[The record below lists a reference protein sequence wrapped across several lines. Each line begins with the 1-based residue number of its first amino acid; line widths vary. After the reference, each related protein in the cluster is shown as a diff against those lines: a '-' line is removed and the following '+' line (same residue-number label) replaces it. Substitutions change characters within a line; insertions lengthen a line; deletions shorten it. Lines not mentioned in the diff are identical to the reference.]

1 MLKEVQFEKDLPSRE
16 TLRECRQ
23 FINDLFVSNSGEGM
37 KFVERILY
45 KLEPKT
51 SCFEIQRHF
60 LAEEA
65 FSFKSGN
72 LVKSINQ
79 KISESKWATNNLMRY
94 FKPESVI
101 QVGQKLDSLNDLEKL
116 NVMGKNH
123 KINIEEGKIYLI
135 YIWSFYRSIC
145 KKQLS
150 WLNALF
156 QKKNWENS
164 ASFITINMDKNR
176 QYATKV
182 IKLLQCERFLEHYY
196 IDLMKFP
203 NHPFVGVSNKYGFPT
218 AILVNNDGIIELC
231 GSIFEINLEEK
242 IDSLLKRQRKKKDV
256 IPLGVLNEEALN
268 DIKFFC
274 RNNLQ
279 KKVAH
284 HINDVNAYH
293 LYGATIKI
301 KYTYK
306 TNKNNNFIDDELRK
320 KIYRECYGEL
330 DYFSHTSDINLFDDI
345 FKSINNSRNNMK
357 ITRNIVETYE
367 IPYIRTPI
375 CSLCKKACIDAYSDF
390 FIEENRIKEM
400 NNNIELPDTE
410 RNENIENE
418 ENKKEMNIN
427 QENITIDNHFKNK
440 IMKKEYSKIS
450 NSYDDIDEEEDNEK
464 EFNSMNYFA
473 YYFCAKCNKIYCYK
487 CGNEMTD
494 IKILQKM
501 HKHFMFYLTSN
512 NRLYSKY
519 ILKFNADTS
528 HDLDFR
534 YFLGNAKTEKMGDI
548 AIHYMVKCDACLQF
562 PIRTIRW
569 KCCNCF
575 SKNLCDKCKT
585 KIENKDEGYEE
596 LLWNLSNTGC
606 KPSQHVFM
614 KILFDCFAY

>member
-1 MLKEVQFEKDLPSRE
+1 MIKELTTESQILPKRE
-16 TLRECRQ
+16 DIRECRQ

-51 SCFEIQRHF
+51 STFIIQRNF

-79 KISESKWATNNLMRY
+79 TIRESKWANNNLMRY

-101 QVGQKLDSLNDLEKL
+101 QEGQKLDSLNDLEKL
-116 NVMGKNH
+116 NTIGKSH

-135 YIWSFYRSIC
+135 YIWSIYKSVC

-150 WLNALF
+150 WLNALI

-164 ASFITINMDKNR
+164 ASFITINTDKNR
-176 QYATKV
+176 QYA
-182 IKLLQCERFLEHYY
+182 IKLMKLLECERYLENYY
-196 IDLMKFP
+196 IDLIKFP
-203 NHPFVGVSNKYGFPT
+203 NHPLVDVANKYGYPT
-218 AILVNNDGIIELC
+218 SILVNSDGIIELC
-231 GSIFEINLEEK
+231 GSLFEINLEEK
-242 IDSLLKRQRKKKDV
+242 IDKLLKRQRKKKDA
-256 IPLGVLNEEALN
+256 IRIGVLNNDNLNAL
-268 DIKFFC
+268 KFFLK
-274 RNNLQ
+274 NNLQ
-279 KKVAH
+279 KIVNEK
-284 HINDVNAYH
+284 INDVNAYH

-301 KYTYK
+301 KYIYK
-306 TNKNNNFIDDELRK
+306 TNKNNNFLDEDLRK
-320 KIYRECYGEL
+320 RIHRECYSEL
-330 DYFSHTSDINLFDDI
+330 DYFSHTSDIHIFDSI
-345 FKSINNSRNNMK
+345 FHEILNIKNNIKISRNL
-357 ITRNIVETYE
+357 VDTYE

-375 CSLCKKACIDAYSDF
+375 CSLCKKACIDAYCDF
-390 FIEENRIKEM
+390 FLEENKTTSENEEKNNITKTNIEENELIK
-400 NNNIELPDTE
+400 
-410 RNENIENE
+410 R
-418 ENKKEMNIN
+418 
-427 QENITIDNHFKNK
+427 
-440 IMKKEYSKIS
+440 EYSKIS
-450 NSYDDIDEEEDNEK
+450 NSYDEINEEDDNEK

-473 YYFCAKCNKIYCYK
+473 YYFCSKCNQIYCYK

-494 IKILQKM
+494 IKAVQKL

-519 ILKFNADTS
+519 ILKFNATTN

-534 YFLGNAKTEKMGDI
+534 YFTSNAKTEKMGEI

-562 PIRTIRW
+562 PIRTTRW

-575 SKNLCDKCKT
+575 SKNLCDKCKNI
-585 KIENKDEGYEE
+585 IEGKEEGYEE
-596 LLWNLSNTGC
+596 LLWNLVNAGC
-606 KPSQHVFM
+606 KPNQHVFM

>member
-1 MLKEVQFEKDLPSRE
+1 MLKDVQFEKDLPSRE

-79 KISESKWATNNLMRY
+79 KISESKWASNNLMRY

-182 IKLLQCERFLEHYY
+182 IKLLECERFLEHYY

-203 NHPFVGVSNKYGFPT
+203 NHPLIGVANKYGYPT

-256 IPLGVLNEEALN
+256 IPIGVLNEEALN
-268 DIKFFC
+268 EIKFFC

-306 TNKNNNFIDDELRK
+306 TNKNNNFIDDNLRK

-400 NNNIELPDTE
+400 NNNIELADTE
-410 RNENIENE
+410 RNENIEND
-418 ENKKEMNIN
+418 ENKKENGN
-427 QENITIDNHFKNK
+427 QENAIDQNFKF
-440 IMKKEYSKIS
+440 MKKEYSKIS

-494 IKILQKM
+494 IKILQKI

-596 LLWNLSNTGC
+596 LLLNLSNTGC

>member
-1 MLKEVQFEKDLPSRE
+1 MLKEVQSEKDLPSRE

-79 KISESKWATNNLMRY
+79 KISESKWASNNLMRY

-135 YIWSFYRSIC
+135 YIWSFYRSLC

-176 QYATKV
+176 QYAKKV

-203 NHPFVGVSNKYGFPT
+203 NHPLVGVANKYGYPT
-218 AILVNNDGIIELC
+218 AFLVNNDGIIELC

-268 DIKFFC
+268 EIKFFC

-306 TNKNNNFIDDELRK
+306 TNKNNNFVDNELRK

-375 CSLCKKACIDAYSDF
+375 CSLCKKACIDAYSDY

-400 NNNIELPDTE
+400 NDNIGLTDTE

-418 ENKKEMNIN
+418 ENKKEMIIN
-427 QENITIDNHFKNK
+427 QENINK
-440 IMKKEYSKIS
+440 TMKKEYSKIS

-487 CGNEMTD
+487 CGNDMTD
-494 IKILQKM
+494 IKILQKI

-519 ILKFNADTS
+519 ILKFNADTN

-596 LLWNLSNTGC
+596 LLWTLSNTGC

>member
-1 MLKEVQFEKDLPSRE
+1 MLKETQEKDLPSRE

-51 SCFEIQRHF
+51 NYFEIQRHF

-135 YIWSFYRSIC
+135 YMWSFYRSIC

-203 NHPFVGVSNKYGFPT
+203 NHPFVGVANKYGYPT

-268 DIKFFC
+268 EIKFFC

-306 TNKNNNFIDDELRK
+306 TSKNNNFIDDELRK

-330 DYFSHTSDINLFDDI
+330 DYFSHTSDISLFDDI

-400 NNNIELPDTE
+400 NDNIGLADTE
-410 RNENIENE
+410 KNENNENE
-418 ENKKEMNIN
+418 ENKNEMNIN
-427 QENITIDNHFKNK
+427 QENLTTDNHFKNK
-440 IMKKEYSKIS
+440 IIKKEYSKIS

>member
-1 MLKEVQFEKDLPSRE
+1 MLKEVQTEQELPERS

-51 SCFEIQRHF
+51 SNFEIQRHF

-79 KISESKWATNNLMRY
+79 KIIESKWASNNLMRY

-135 YIWSFYRSIC
+135 YIWSFYKPIC

-150 WLNALF
+150 WLNSLF

-164 ASFITINMDKNR
+164 ASFITINIDKNR
-176 QYATKV
+176 QYATKL
-182 IKLLQCERFLEHYY
+182 IKILQCERFLENYY

-203 NHPFVGVSNKYGFPT
+203 NHPLFDVANKYGYPT
-218 AILVNNDGIIELC
+218 SILVNNDGIIELC

-242 IDSLLKRQRKKKDV
+242 VDSLLKRQRKKKD
-256 IPLGVLNEEALN
+256 IILPGVLNEETLN
-268 DIKFFC
+268 DLKFFC
-274 RNNLQ
+274 RKNLQ
-279 KKVAH
+279 KKVADR
-284 HINDVNAYH
+284 INDVNAYH

-306 TNKNNNFIDDELRK
+306 TNKNNNFIDDNLRK
-320 KIYRECYGEL
+320 KIYRECSAEL
-330 DYFSHTSDINLFDDI
+330 DYFSHTSDINIFDDI
-345 FKSINNSRNNMK
+345 FNTITSARNNMI
-357 ITRNIVETYE
+357 ITRNIVDTYE

-375 CSLCKKACIDAYSDF
+375 CSLCKKACIDAYSDY
-390 FIEENRIKEM
+390 FIEENRIQEM
-400 NNNIELPDTE
+400 YTNIELPETE
-410 RNENIENE
+410 KNENNNENN
-418 ENKKEMNIN
+418 ENNKVNNEDGSKGDKKNIN
-427 QENITIDNHFKNK
+427 IAIKR
-440 IMKKEYSKIS
+440 EYSKIS
-450 NSYDDIDEEEDNEK
+450 NSYDEIDDEEDNEK

-473 YYFCAKCNKIYCYK
+473 YYYCGKCNKIYCYK

-494 IKILQKM
+494 IKTVQKM

-519 ILKFNADTS
+519 ILKFNAITN

-534 YFLGNAKTEKMGDI
+534 YFIGNAKTEKMGDI

-575 SKNLCDKCKT
+575 SKNLCDKCKS
-585 KIENKDEGYEE
+585 KIENKEEGYEE
-596 LLWNLSNTGC
+596 LLWNLINTGC
-606 KPSQHVFM
+606 KPNQHVFM

>member
-1 MLKEVQFEKDLPSRE
+1 MLKDVQFEKDLPSRE

-79 KISESKWATNNLMRY
+79 KISESKWASNNLMRY

-135 YIWSFYRSIC
+135 YMWSFYRSIC

-203 NHPFVGVSNKYGFPT
+203 NHPFIGVANKYGYPT

-268 DIKFFC
+268 EIKFFC

-306 TNKNNNFIDDELRK
+306 TNKNNNFIDDNLRK

-330 DYFSHTSDINLFDDI
+330 DYFSHTSDISLFDDI
-345 FKSINNSRNNMK
+345 FKSINNPRNNMK

-410 RNENIENE
+410 RNENIEND
-418 ENKKEMNIN
+418 ENKKDFNMN
-427 QENITIDNHFKNK
+427 QEIIIDKNFKNK
-440 IMKKEYSKIS
+440 FMKKEYSKIS
-450 NSYDDIDEEEDNEK
+450 NSYDEIDEEEDNEK

-585 KIENKDEGYEE
+585 KIENKEEGYEE

>member
-1 MLKEVQFEKDLPSRE
+1 MLKDVQFEKDLPSRE

-79 KISESKWATNNLMRY
+79 KISESKWASNNLMRY

-182 IKLLQCERFLEHYY
+182 IKLLECERFLEHYY

-203 NHPFVGVSNKYGFPT
+203 NHPLIGVANKYGYPT

-256 IPLGVLNEEALN
+256 IPIGVLNEEALN
-268 DIKFFC
+268 EIKFFC

-306 TNKNNNFIDDELRK
+306 TNKNNNFIDDNLRK

-400 NNNIELPDTE
+400 NNNIELADTE
-410 RNENIENE
+410 RNENIEND
-418 ENKKEMNIN
+418 ENKKENGN
-427 QENITIDNHFKNK
+427 QENAIDQNFKF
-440 IMKKEYSKIS
+440 MKKEYSKIS

-494 IKILQKM
+494 IKILQKI

>member
-1 MLKEVQFEKDLPSRE
+1 MLKEVTDQELPSRE
-16 TLRECRQ
+16 ELRECRQ

-37 KFVERILY
+37 KFIERILY

-51 SCFEIQRHF
+51 SNFEIQRHF

-65 FSFKSGN
+65 FGYKLGN

-79 KISESKWATNNLMRY
+79 KIRESKWASNNLMRY

-116 NVMGKNH
+116 NVIGKNH

-135 YIWSFYRSIC
+135 YIWSFYKSIC

-150 WLNALF
+150 WLNSLY

-164 ASFITINMDKNR
+164 ASFITINIDKNR
-176 QYATKV
+176 QYASKV
-182 IKLLQCERFLEHYY
+182 IKLFQCERFLENYY
-196 IDLMKFP
+196 IDLIKFP
-203 NHPFVGVSNKYGFPT
+203 NHPLFDVANKYGYPT
-218 AILVNNDGIIELC
+218 SILVNNDGIIELC
-231 GSIFEINLEEK
+231 GSICEINLEEK
-242 IDSLLKRQRKKKDV
+242 VDSLLKRQSKKKEV
-256 IPLGVLNEEALN
+256 IPIGALNEEAQN
-268 DIKFFC
+268 DLKIFC
-274 RNNLQ
+274 RNTLQ
-279 KKVAH
+279 KKVSQ

-306 TNKNNNFIDDELRK
+306 TSKNNNFIDNQLRK
-320 KIYRECYGEL
+320 KIYRDCYAEL
-330 DYFSHTSDINLFDDI
+330 DYFSHTSDINIFDDI
-345 FKSINNSRNNMK
+345 FKDINNPKYNIK

-390 FIEENRIKEM
+390 FIEEKRSQDLY
-400 NNNIELPDTE
+400 NNLELV
-410 RNENIENE
+410 ENE
-418 ENKKEMNIN
+418 KNDNNDNNKGGVMIN
-427 QENITIDNHFKNK
+427 NK
-440 IMKKEYSKIS
+440 LIKREYSKIS
-450 NSYDDIDEEEDNEK
+450 NSYDDIDEELDNEK

-473 YYFCAKCNKIYCYK
+473 YYYCAKCNKIYCYK

-494 IKILQKM
+494 IKVVQKM

-519 ILKFNADTS
+519 ILKFNADTN

-534 YFLGNAKTEKMGDI
+534 YFLGNAKTEKMSDI

-562 PIRTIRW
+562 PIRTTRW

-575 SKNLCDKCKT
+575 SKNICDKCKI
-585 KIENKDEGYEE
+585 KIENKEEGYEE
-596 LLWNLSNTGC
+596 LLWNLDKTGC

>member
-1 MLKEVQFEKDLPSRE
+1 MLKDVQFEKDLPSRE

-79 KISESKWATNNLMRY
+79 KISESKWASNNLMRY

-203 NHPFVGVSNKYGFPT
+203 NHPFIGVANKYGYPT

-268 DIKFFC
+268 EIKFFC

-306 TNKNNNFIDDELRK
+306 TNKNNNFIDDNLRK

-330 DYFSHTSDINLFDDI
+330 DYFSHTSDISLFDDI
-345 FKSINNSRNNMK
+345 FKSINNPRNNMK

-410 RNENIENE
+410 RNENIEND
-418 ENKKEMNIN
+418 ENKKDFNMN
-427 QENITIDNHFKNK
+427 QEIIIDKNFKNK
-440 IMKKEYSKIS
+440 FMKKEYSKIS
-450 NSYDDIDEEEDNEK
+450 NSYDEIDEEEDNEK

-585 KIENKDEGYEE
+585 KIENKEEGYEE

>member
-1 MLKEVQFEKDLPSRE
+1 MLKEVQSEKDLPSRE

-79 KISESKWATNNLMRY
+79 KISESKWASNNLMRY

-101 QVGQKLDSLNDLEKL
+101 QVKQKLDSLNDLEKL

-135 YIWSFYRSIC
+135 YIWSFYRSLC

-203 NHPFVGVSNKYGFPT
+203 NHPLVGVANKYGYPT

-306 TNKNNNFIDDELRK
+306 TNKNNNFIDDEQRK

-330 DYFSHTSDINLFDDI
+330 DYFSHTSDISLFDDI
-345 FKSINNSRNNMK
+345 FKSINNSKNNMK

-400 NNNIELPDTE
+400 NDNIGLTDAE

-585 KIENKDEGYEE
+585 KIENKDVGY
-596 LLWNLSNTGC
+596 
-606 KPSQHVFM
+606 
-614 KILFDCFAY
+614 

>member
-1 MLKEVQFEKDLPSRE
+1 MLKEVQSEKDLPSRE

-79 KISESKWATNNLMRY
+79 KISESKWASNNLMRY

-135 YIWSFYRSIC
+135 YIWSFYRSLC

-176 QYATKV
+176 QYAKKV

-203 NHPFVGVSNKYGFPT
+203 NHPLVGVANKYGYPT
-218 AILVNNDGIIELC
+218 AFLVNNDGIIELC

-268 DIKFFC
+268 EIKFFC

-306 TNKNNNFIDDELRK
+306 TNKNNNFIDDNLRK

-400 NNNIELPDTE
+400 NKNIELTDTE
-410 RNENIENE
+410 RNENIEND
-418 ENKKEMNIN
+418 ENKKENAN
-427 QENITIDNHFKNK
+427 QEITIDKNFKF
-440 IMKKEYSKIS
+440 MKKEYSKIS

-487 CGNEMTD
+487 CGNDMTD
-494 IKILQKM
+494 IKILQKI

-519 ILKFNADTS
+519 ILKFNADTN

-548 AIHYMVKCDACLQF
+548 AIHYMVKCDACLRF

>member
-1 MLKEVQFEKDLPSRE
+1 MLKDVQFEKDLPSRE

-79 KISESKWATNNLMRY
+79 KISESKWASNNLMRY

-203 NHPFVGVSNKYGFPT
+203 NHPFIGVANKYGYPT

-268 DIKFFC
+268 EIKFFC

-306 TNKNNNFIDDELRK
+306 TNKNNNFIDDNLRK

-330 DYFSHTSDINLFDDI
+330 DYFSHTSDISLFDDI
-345 FKSINNSRNNMK
+345 FKSINNPRNNMK

-410 RNENIENE
+410 RNENIEND
-418 ENKKEMNIN
+418 ENKKDFNMN
-427 QENITIDNHFKNK
+427 QEIIIDKNFKNK
-440 IMKKEYSKIS
+440 FMKKEYSKIS
-450 NSYDDIDEEEDNEK
+450 NSYDEIDEEEDNEK

-534 YFLGNAKTEKMGDI
+534 YFLGHAKTEKMGDI

-585 KIENKDEGYEE
+585 KIENKEEGYEE
-596 LLWNLSNTGC
+596 LLWNLVNTGC
-606 KPSQHVFM
+606 KPNQHVFM

>member
-1 MLKEVQFEKDLPSRE
+1 MLKEVQSEKDLPSRE

-79 KISESKWATNNLMRY
+79 KISESKWASNNLMRY

-101 QVGQKLDSLNDLEKL
+101 QVKQKLDSLNDLEKL

-135 YIWSFYRSIC
+135 YIWSFYRSLC

-203 NHPFVGVSNKYGFPT
+203 NHPLVGVANKYGYPT

-306 TNKNNNFIDDELRK
+306 TNKNNNFIDDEQRK

-330 DYFSHTSDINLFDDI
+330 DYFSHTSDISLFDDI

-390 FIEENRIKEM
+390 FIEEKRIKEM
-400 NNNIELPDTE
+400 NDNIGLTDTE

>member
-1 MLKEVQFEKDLPSRE
+1 MIKELPTESQILPKRE
-16 TLRECRQ
+16 DIRECRQ

-51 SCFEIQRHF
+51 STFIIQRNF

-79 KISESKWATNNLMRY
+79 TIRESKWANNNLMRY

-101 QVGQKLDSLNDLEKL
+101 QEGQKLDSLNDLEKL
-116 NVMGKNH
+116 NTIGKSH

-135 YIWSFYRSIC
+135 YIWSIYKSVC

-150 WLNALF
+150 WLNALI

-164 ASFITINMDKNR
+164 ASFITINTDKNR
-176 QYATKV
+176 QYA
-182 IKLLQCERFLEHYY
+182 IKLMKLLECERYLENYY
-196 IDLMKFP
+196 IDLIKFP
-203 NHPFVGVSNKYGFPT
+203 NHPLVDVANKYGYPT
-218 AILVNNDGIIELC
+218 SILVNSDGIIELC
-231 GSIFEINLEEK
+231 GSLFEINLEEK
-242 IDSLLKRQRKKKDV
+242 IDKLLKRQRKKKDA
-256 IPLGVLNEEALN
+256 IRIGVLNNDNLNAL
-268 DIKFFC
+268 KFFLK
-274 RNNLQ
+274 NNLQ
-279 KKVAH
+279 KIVNEK
-284 HINDVNAYH
+284 INDVNAYH

-301 KYTYK
+301 KYIYK
-306 TNKNNNFIDDELRK
+306 TNKNNNFLDEDLRK
-320 KIYRECYGEL
+320 RIHRECYSEL
-330 DYFSHTSDINLFDDI
+330 DYFSHTSDIHIFDSI
-345 FKSINNSRNNMK
+345 FHEILNIKNNIKISRNL
-357 ITRNIVETYE
+357 VDTYE

-375 CSLCKKACIDAYSDF
+375 CSLCKKACIDAYCDF
-390 FIEENRIKEM
+390 FLEENKTTSENEEKNNITKTNIEENELIK
-400 NNNIELPDTE
+400 
-410 RNENIENE
+410 R
-418 ENKKEMNIN
+418 
-427 QENITIDNHFKNK
+427 
-440 IMKKEYSKIS
+440 EYSKIS
-450 NSYDDIDEEEDNEK
+450 NSYDEINEEDDNEK

-473 YYFCAKCNKIYCYK
+473 YYFCSKCNQIYCYK

-494 IKILQKM
+494 IKAVQKL

-519 ILKFNADTS
+519 ILKFNATTN

-534 YFLGNAKTEKMGDI
+534 YFTSNAKTEKMGEI

-562 PIRTIRW
+562 PIRTTRW

-575 SKNLCDKCKT
+575 SKNLCDKCKNI
-585 KIENKDEGYEE
+585 IEGKEEGYEE
-596 LLWNLSNTGC
+596 LLWNLVNAGC
-606 KPSQHVFM
+606 KPNQHVFM

>member
-1 MLKEVQFEKDLPSRE
+1 MIKELPTESQILPKRE
-16 TLRECRQ
+16 DIRECRQ

-51 SCFEIQRHF
+51 STFIIQRNF

-79 KISESKWATNNLMRY
+79 TIRESKWANNNLMRY

-101 QVGQKLDSLNDLEKL
+101 QEGQKLDSLNDLEKL
-116 NVMGKNH
+116 NTIGKSH

-135 YIWSFYRSIC
+135 YIWSIYKSVC

-150 WLNALF
+150 WLNALI

-164 ASFITINMDKNR
+164 ASFITINTDKNR
-176 QYATKV
+176 QYA
-182 IKLLQCERFLEHYY
+182 IKLMKLLECERYLENYY
-196 IDLMKFP
+196 IDLIKFP
-203 NHPFVGVSNKYGFPT
+203 NHPLVDVANKYGYPT
-218 AILVNNDGIIELC
+218 SILVNSDGIIELC
-231 GSIFEINLEEK
+231 GSLFEINLEEK
-242 IDSLLKRQRKKKDV
+242 IDKLLKRQRKKKDS
-256 IPLGVLNEEALN
+256 IRIGVLNNDNLNAL
-268 DIKFFC
+268 KFFLK
-274 RNNLQ
+274 NNLQ
-279 KKVAH
+279 KIVNEK
-284 HINDVNAYH
+284 INDVNAYH

-301 KYTYK
+301 KYIYK
-306 TNKNNNFIDDELRK
+306 TNKNNNFLDEDLRK
-320 KIYRECYGEL
+320 RIHRECYSEL
-330 DYFSHTSDINLFDDI
+330 DYFSHTSDIHIFDSI
-345 FKSINNSRNNMK
+345 FHEILNIKNNIKISRNL
-357 ITRNIVETYE
+357 VDTYE

-375 CSLCKKACIDAYSDF
+375 CSLCKKACIDAYCDF
-390 FIEENRIKEM
+390 FLEENKTTSENEEKNNITKTNIEENELIK
-400 NNNIELPDTE
+400 
-410 RNENIENE
+410 R
-418 ENKKEMNIN
+418 
-427 QENITIDNHFKNK
+427 
-440 IMKKEYSKIS
+440 EYSKIS
-450 NSYDDIDEEEDNEK
+450 NSYDEINEEDDNEK

-473 YYFCAKCNKIYCYK
+473 YYFCSKCNQIYCYK

-494 IKILQKM
+494 IKAVQKL

-519 ILKFNADTS
+519 ILKFNATTN

-534 YFLGNAKTEKMGDI
+534 YFTSNAKTEKMGEI

-562 PIRTIRW
+562 PIRTTRW

-575 SKNLCDKCKT
+575 SKNLCDKCKNI
-585 KIENKDEGYEE
+585 IEGKEEGYEE
-596 LLWNLSNTGC
+596 LLWNLVNAGC
-606 KPSQHVFM
+606 KPNQHVFM

>member
-1 MLKEVQFEKDLPSRE
+1 MIKEIPAESLLLQKRE

-51 SCFEIQRHF
+51 STFIVQRNF

-65 FSFKSGN
+65 FSYKSGN
-72 LVKSINQ
+72 LVKSMNQ
-79 KISESKWATNNLMRY
+79 KIAESKWVNNNLMRY

-116 NVMGKNH
+116 NVIGKSH
-123 KINIEEGKIYLI
+123 KITIEEGKIYLI
-135 YIWSFYRSIC
+135 YIWSFYKPIC

-150 WLNALF
+150 LLNSLL

-164 ASFITINMDKNR
+164 ASFITINTDRNR
-176 QYATKV
+176 QYAIKLM
-182 IKLLQCERFLEHYY
+182 KLLQCERHLENYY
-196 IDLMKFP
+196 IDLIKFP
-203 NHPFVGVSNKYGFPT
+203 NHPLIEVANKYGYPT
-218 AILVNNDGIIELC
+218 SILVNSDGIIELC

-242 IDSLLKRQRKKKDV
+242 IDQLLKRQRKKKDV
-256 IPLGVLNEEALN
+256 IPLGLLNNESLN
-268 DIKFFC
+268 QLKFYLK
-274 RNNLQ
+274 NNLQ
-279 KKVAH
+279 KIVHDK
-284 HINDVNAYH
+284 INDVNAYH

-301 KYTYK
+301 KYIYK
-306 TNKNNNFIDDELRK
+306 TNKNNNFIDDEQRK
-320 KIYRECYGEL
+320 KVPRECYGEL
-330 DYFSHTSDINLFDDI
+330 DYFSHTSDIHIFDAI
-345 FKSINNSRNNMK
+345 FQEIINSKNNMK
-357 ITRNIVETYE
+357 ITRNLVDTYE

-390 FIEENRIKEM
+390 FLEENRSSE
-400 NNNIELPDTE
+400 PGS
-410 RNENIENE
+410 ENE
-418 ENKKEMNIN
+418 EEKNEN
-427 QENITIDNHFKNK
+427 QEGINENALIKR
-440 IMKKEYSKIS
+440 EYSKIT
-450 NSYDDIDEEEDNEK
+450 NSYDDINEEDDNEK

-487 CGNEMTD
+487 CGNDMTD
-494 IKILQKM
+494 IKTVQKL
-501 HKHFMFYLTSN
+501 HKHFLFYLTSN

-519 ILKFNADTS
+519 ILKFNATTN

-534 YFLGNAKTEKMGDI
+534 YFTGNAKTEKMGDI

-562 PIRTIRW
+562 PIRTTRW

-575 SKNLCDKCKT
+575 SKNLCDKCKNI
-585 KIENKDEGYEE
+585 IEAKEEGYEE
-596 LLWNLSNTGC
+596 LLWNLVNAGC
-606 KPSQHVFM
+606 KPNQHVFM

>member
-1 MLKEVQFEKDLPSRE
+1 MFKDSQIEQDLPNRE

-37 KFVERILY
+37 KFVERIIY

-51 SCFEIQRHF
+51 SSFQIQRHF

-79 KISESKWATNNLMRY
+79 KISESKWASNNLMRY

-135 YIWSFYRSIC
+135 FIWTLYKSSC

-150 WLNALF
+150 WLNELL
-156 QKKNWENS
+156 QRKNWENS
-164 ASFITINMDKNR
+164 ASFITINIDKNR
-176 QYATKV
+176 QYATK
-182 IKLLQCERFLEHYY
+182 LLKVLHCERFFENYY
-196 IDLMKFP
+196 IDSLKFP
-203 NHPFVGVSNKYGFPT
+203 NHPLFCVSNKYGYPT
-218 AILVNNDGIIELC
+218 SILVNSDGIIELC

-242 IDSLLKRQRKKKDV
+242 IDSLLKRQRKKKDI
-256 IPLGVLNEEALN
+256 IPIGMINEEALN

-274 RNNLQ
+274 RNILQ
-279 KKVAH
+279 KKVAQ

-293 LYGATIKI
+293 LYGSTIKI

-306 TNKNNNFIDDELRK
+306 ASKNNNFIDNEQRK
-320 KIYRECYGEL
+320 KIYRECYAEL
-330 DYFSHTSDINLFDDI
+330 NYFSHTSDINIFDDI
-345 FKSINNSRNNMK
+345 FKDINNPKNNMK

-375 CSLCKKACIDAYSDF
+375 CSLCKKACIDAYCDF
-390 FIEENRIKEM
+390 FAEENRIKEL
-400 NNNIELPDTE
+400 NNNIELPDAE
-410 RNENIENE
+410 KNEKNQNNKEENENEDN
-418 ENKKEMNIN
+418 NIKN
-427 QENITIDNHFKNK
+427 NMINK
-440 IMKKEYSKIS
+440 IVKREYSKIS
-450 NSYDDIDEEEDNEK
+450 NSYDEIDEDEDNEK

-487 CGNEMTD
+487 CGNEMSD
-494 IKILQKM
+494 IKIVQKM

-534 YFLGNAKTEKMGDI
+534 YFTGNAKTEKMGEI

-562 PIRTIRW
+562 PIRTTRW

-585 KIENKDEGYEE
+585 KIENKEEGFEE
-596 LLWNLSNTGC
+596 LLLNLVNTGC
-606 KPSQHVFM
+606 KPNQHVFM

>member
-1 MLKEVQFEKDLPSRE
+1 
-16 TLRECRQ
+16 
-23 FINDLFVSNSGEGM
+23 
-37 KFVERILY
+37 
-45 KLEPKT
+45 
-51 SCFEIQRHF
+51 
-60 LAEEA
+60 
-65 FSFKSGN
+65 
-72 LVKSINQ
+72 
-79 KISESKWATNNLMRY
+79 
-94 FKPESVI
+94 
-101 QVGQKLDSLNDLEKL
+101 
-116 NVMGKNH
+116 
-123 KINIEEGKIYLI
+123 
-135 YIWSFYRSIC
+135 
-145 KKQLS
+145 
-150 WLNALF
+150 
-156 QKKNWENS
+156 
-164 ASFITINMDKNR
+164 
-176 QYATKV
+176 
-182 IKLLQCERFLEHYY
+182 
-196 IDLMKFP
+196 MKFP
-203 NHPFVGVSNKYGFPT
+203 NHPLVGVANKYGYPT
-218 AILVNNDGIIELC
+218 AFLVNNDGIIELC

-268 DIKFFC
+268 EIKFFC

-306 TNKNNNFIDDELRK
+306 TNKNNNFVDNELRK

-375 CSLCKKACIDAYSDF
+375 CSLCKKACIDAYSDY

-400 NNNIELPDTE
+400 NDNIGLTDTE

-418 ENKKEMNIN
+418 ENKKEMIIN
-427 QENITIDNHFKNK
+427 QENINK
-440 IMKKEYSKIS
+440 TMKKEYSKIS

-487 CGNEMTD
+487 CGNDMTD
-494 IKILQKM
+494 IKILQKI

-519 ILKFNADTS
+519 ILKFNADTN

-596 LLWNLSNTGC
+596 LLWTLSNTGC

>member
-1 MLKEVQFEKDLPSRE
+1 
-16 TLRECRQ
+16 
-23 FINDLFVSNSGEGM
+23 
-37 KFVERILY
+37 
-45 KLEPKT
+45 
-51 SCFEIQRHF
+51 
-60 LAEEA
+60 
-65 FSFKSGN
+65 
-72 LVKSINQ
+72 
-79 KISESKWATNNLMRY
+79 
-94 FKPESVI
+94 
-101 QVGQKLDSLNDLEKL
+101 
-116 NVMGKNH
+116 
-123 KINIEEGKIYLI
+123 
-135 YIWSFYRSIC
+135 
-145 KKQLS
+145 
-150 WLNALF
+150 
-156 QKKNWENS
+156 
-164 ASFITINMDKNR
+164 
-176 QYATKV
+176 
-182 IKLLQCERFLEHYY
+182 
-196 IDLMKFP
+196 MKFP
-203 NHPFVGVSNKYGFPT
+203 NHPLVGVANKYGFPT

-306 TNKNNNFIDDELRK
+306 TNKNNNFVDNELRK

-345 FKSINNSRNNMK
+345 FKNINNSRNNMK

-375 CSLCKKACIDAYSDF
+375 CSLCKKACIDAYSDY

-400 NNNIELPDTE
+400 NDNIGLTDTE

-418 ENKKEMNIN
+418 ENKKEMIIN
-427 QENITIDNHFKNK
+427 QENINK
-440 IMKKEYSKIS
+440 TMKKEYSKIS

-487 CGNEMTD
+487 CGNDMTD
-494 IKILQKM
+494 IKILQKI

-519 ILKFNADTS
+519 ILKFNADTN